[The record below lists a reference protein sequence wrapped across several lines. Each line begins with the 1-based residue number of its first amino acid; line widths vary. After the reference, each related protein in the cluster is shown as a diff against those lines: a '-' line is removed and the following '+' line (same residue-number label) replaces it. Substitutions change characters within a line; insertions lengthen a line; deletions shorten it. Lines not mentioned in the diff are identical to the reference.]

1 MSRRMPFWI
10 ALSALL
16 LGADLATK
24 SWAVDAL
31 TTPINIIGTVISLS
45 VSFNEG
51 VAFSIPIPN
60 MVMLI
65 ITPLLVAL
73 FAYMLISHGNIHSTL
88 TKTVLSLMMA
98 GGLGNLISRIEY
110 GAVVDF
116 IRVGWWPSFN
126 LADSYL
132 TIAAFLII
140 IFYGKIT
147 TYGRNSK

>member
-1 MSRRMPFWI
+1 MGQRIPFWI
-10 ALSALL
+10 ALCAVL
-16 LGADLATK
+16 LGADLAMK
-24 SWAVDAL
+24 SWAIRTLA
-31 TTPINIIGTVISLS
+31 TPY
-45 VSFNEG
+45 VSFNKG

-60 MVMLI
+60 TVMLVL
-65 ITPLLVAL
+65 TPVLVGF
-73 FAYMLISHGNIHSTL
+73 FAYILITRCNITSPL
-88 TKTVLSLMMA
+88 TKTVVSLIVA
-98 GGLGNLISRIEY
+98 GGLGNFISRLEY

-140 IFYGKIT
+140 IFYGRIT